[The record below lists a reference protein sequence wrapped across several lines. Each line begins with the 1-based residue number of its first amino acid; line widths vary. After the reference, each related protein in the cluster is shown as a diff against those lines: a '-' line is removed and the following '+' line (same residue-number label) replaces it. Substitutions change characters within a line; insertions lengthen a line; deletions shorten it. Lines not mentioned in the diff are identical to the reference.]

1 MAKALLTFV
10 ELRTI
15 TYDTEGMLNLRPL
28 TCTDDATDVTVTPNH
43 LICGRNTITMLMFR

>member
-28 TCTDDATDVTVTPNH
+28 TCTDD
-43 LICGRNTITMLMFR
+43 G